1 MNIRNRDIMENT
13 QCVEQNFIRIRNW
26 WINSIIFANNEICW
40 KWWQYIC
47 IVILVN
53 LRRNSVRQSFFA
65 LGLQKIFFYLGTSNW
80 KQVQKITY
88 KSSIKTFDS
97 MLLSRWL
104 PVCDIKLL
112 NDIIS
117 VIQIISHTA
126 LRYNL

>member
-1 MNIRNRDIMENT
+1 MNIRNRDIMEST